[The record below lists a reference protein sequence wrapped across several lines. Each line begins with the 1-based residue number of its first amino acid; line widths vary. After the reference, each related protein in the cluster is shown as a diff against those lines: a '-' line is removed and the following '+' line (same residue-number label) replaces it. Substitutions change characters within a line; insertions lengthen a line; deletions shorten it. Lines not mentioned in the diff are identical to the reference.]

1 MSMQTAM
8 QRLID
13 VQEVIRLT
21 NLSRATIYRRI
32 EREGDDFPRPLKL
45 NGSRRIVW
53 VEAEVQGWIAAQIEG
68 ARRAS

>member
-1 MSMQTAM
+1 MTMQTAM

-13 VQEVIRLT
+13 VREVMRVT

-32 EREGDDFPRPLKL
+32 EREDDDFPRPVKL

-53 VEAEVQGWIAAQIEG
+53 VEGEVQRWIAEQIEDG
-68 ARRAS
+68 RRAC

>member
-1 MSMQTAM
+1 MTMQTAM

-21 NLSRATIYRRI
+21 TLSQATIYRRI
-32 EREGDDFPRPLKL
+32 EREGDDFPRPVKL
-45 NGSRRIVW
+45 NGSRRIMW
-53 VEAEVQGWIAAQIEG
+53 VEAEVQGWIAAQIES

>member
-1 MSMQTAM
+1 MTMQTAM

-21 NLSRATIYRRI
+21 TLSQATIYRRI
-32 EREGDDFPRPLKL
+32 EREGDDFPRPVKL

-53 VEAEVQGWIAAQIEG
+53 VEAEVQDWIAAQIEG
-68 ARRAS
+68 ARRAC

>member
-1 MSMQTAM
+1 MTMHTAM

-13 VQEVIRLT
+13 VQEVVRVT

-53 VEAEVQGWIAAQIEG
+53 VEAEVQRWIAEQIEEAG
-68 ARRAS
+68 R